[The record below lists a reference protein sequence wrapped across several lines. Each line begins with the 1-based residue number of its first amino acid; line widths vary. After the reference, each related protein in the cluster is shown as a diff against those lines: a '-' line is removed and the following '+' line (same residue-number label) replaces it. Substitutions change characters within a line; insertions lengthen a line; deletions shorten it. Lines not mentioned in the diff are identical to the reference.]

1 MDLQRIKD
9 PSVLEG
15 TLLDDKIK
23 STVPAV
29 SEGDPNNNATAVSEG
44 DSTLDDGMTESN
56 ITNTTTSNQTR
67 DGYISQTRTR

>member
-15 TLLDDKIK
+15 TLLDDKIT

-56 ITNTTTSNQTR
+56 ITNTTSSNQKC
-67 DGYISQTRTR
+67 DGYNSQTRTR